1 MPPHQESMVDVE
13 GKWAINDLKQTLE
26 QRGTEP
32 QEDTNVW
39 IRYNPALSYPGDEI
53 EDERK
58 FGEADQRQVVHDFLR
73 KAEIGILAIDATLW
87 SDGWLENVTFPRQ
100 VLLLQNAD
108 PLKLPHFE
116 PRHLAF
122 LWKVRRLV
130 IDVPW
135 NHVAVM
141 CLPPVNPLK
150 RYLVYDGIASH
161 TVMHFFEGLYNL
173 THLCIRINV
182 GRMAEGACPVTKWLH
197 EIVRAKPHL
206 SQLVL
211 QCVDDVSGSP
221 CSRRHHV
228 WRLLNQYIVS
238 NKLRQ
243 VNLIPFAM
251 KLSDEWHTLGETG
264 EFALWEKAR
273 KPGGQLRAVLNMAG
287 LRPE

>member
-1 MPPHQESMVDVE
+1 MVEVE

-150 RYLVYDGIASH
+150 RYLVCASESTWAAWLKERARSRSGCTKSCARSH
-161 TVMHFFEGLYNL
+161 TCRNWFSSASTMYRVLPAPEGITYGVCSTN
-173 THLCIRINV
+173 ISFPINS
-182 GRMAEGACPVTKWLH
+182 
-197 EIVRAKPHL
+197 AK
-206 SQLVL
+206 ST
-211 QCVDDVSGSP
+211 SSP
-221 CSRRHHV
+221 S
-228 WRLLNQYIVS
+228 
-238 NKLRQ
+238 
-243 VNLIPFAM
+243 P
-251 KLSDEWHTLGETG
+251 
-264 EFALWEKAR
+264 
-273 KPGGQLRAVLNMAG
+273 
-287 LRPE
+287 